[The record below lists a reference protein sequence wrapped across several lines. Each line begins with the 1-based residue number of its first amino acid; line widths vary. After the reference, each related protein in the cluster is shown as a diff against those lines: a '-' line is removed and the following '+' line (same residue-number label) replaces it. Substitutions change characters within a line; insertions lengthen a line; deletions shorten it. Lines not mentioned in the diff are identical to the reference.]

1 MYSTRLRCLK
11 TLEAHKNAPV
21 VTLREA
27 EELEG
32 EEELKGAD
40 ENAADVEDERKARN
54 RQRYVLNRFETRA
67 KILGN
72 CRAFLFLVVVQTVQE
87 MRVEKRKRQ

>member
-1 MYSTRLRCLK
+1 MNALPENTRNI
-11 TLEAHKNAPV
+11 EYAPV

-27 EELEG
+27 EEFEG

-40 ENAADVEDERKARN
+40 ENAADVEDERKARY
-54 RQRYVLNRFETRA
+54 RQRNVLNRFETRA

-72 CRAFLFLVVVQTVQE
+72 RRAFLFLVVVQTVQE
-87 MRVEKRKRQ
+87 MRVEKRKRE